1 MPKSMTGYGR
11 GQSQGCGKRVTA
23 EMKSVN
29 HRYLEIQ
36 VKLPKQY
43 YALEERIRNLV
54 KQHVSRGRVD
64 VFLNVEETE
73 ESPRFVKVDKE
84 LAIAYYNSLKELG
97 EFLKIPLNITLFE
110 LCQLPDIIEIQEAEL
125 DMEAFWPV
133 LQEALLAAAEGLV
146 AMRQVEGD
154 ALARDLL
161 RRQQSILALVDR
173 IDSRSQVMPALY
185 QKRLQERLQDL
196 LAGVPVDEQ
205 RLAME
210 VAILAERSAI
220 DEELVRMRSHLTQ
233 LVSNL
238 KAAEPVGRK
247 LDFLVQ
253 ELHREINTIGSKAND
268 LEISQ
273 LVVEVKS
280 ELEKIREQVQN
291 LE

>member
-11 GQSQGCGKRVTA
+11 GQSQGFGKRVTV

-29 HRYLEIQ
+29 HRFLDIQ

-43 YALEERIRNLV
+43 QSLEEKAKSLIKN
-54 KQHVSRGRVD
+54 HIARGRVD
-64 VFLNVEETE
+64 TFISIEETE
-73 ESPRFVKVDKE
+73 ESQRIVKVDKE
-84 LAIAYYNSLKELG
+84 LAMAYYNSLKELG

-110 LCQLPDIIEIQEAEL
+110 VCQLPDVIQIQDAEL
-125 DMEAFWPV
+125 DLESFWQV
-133 LQEALLAAAEGLV
+133 VEQALLGAVEGLV
-146 AMRQVEGD
+146 EMRQVEGEE
-154 ALARDLL
+154 LAKDLIQ
-161 RRQQSILALVDR
+161 RQQSIWDMVDKIEGR
-173 IDSRSQVMPALY
+173 SRVMPKIY
-185 QKRLQERLQDL
+185 QERIQERLQEL
-196 LAGVPVDEQ
+196 LAEVPVDDQ
-205 RLAME
+205 RIAME

-220 DEELVRMRSHLTQ
+220 DEELVRLRSHLIQ
-233 LVSNL
+233 LVNNL
-238 KAAEPVGRK
+238 KATEPVGRK

-273 LVVEVKS
+273 YVVEVKS